1 MSTVLQ
7 TSLLPRT
14 LLMVQLLLRSTKIL
28 YGLLL
33 SMKQKILYINELL
46 MVMETYHQQLSA
58 IIIPSAPGQAFL
70 LVVFQSVQQ
79 MNLRMYYQR
88 KKYSFIRKV
97 LFIIFLFK
105 RHQQIMNFV
114 RFQLLQ
120 RITAC
125 HILDISSHSAC
136 LKLCLVYLDVVKV
149 FIDFI

>member
-14 LLMVQLLLRSTKIL
+14 LLLVQLLLRSTKIL
-28 YGLLL
+28 YDLLL

>member
-14 LLMVQLLLRSTKIL
+14 LLLVQLLLRSTKIL
-28 YGLLL
+28 YDLLL

-136 LKLCLVYLDVVKV
+136 LKLCFVYLDVVKV

>member
-14 LLMVQLLLRSTKIL
+14 LLLVQLLLRSTKIL

-97 LFIIFLFK
+97 LFIILFFK

>member
-14 LLMVQLLLRSTKIL
+14 LLLVQLLLRSTKIL

>member
-14 LLMVQLLLRSTKIL
+14 LLLVQLLLRSTKIL

-136 LKLCLVYLDVVKV
+136 LKLYLVYLDVVKV